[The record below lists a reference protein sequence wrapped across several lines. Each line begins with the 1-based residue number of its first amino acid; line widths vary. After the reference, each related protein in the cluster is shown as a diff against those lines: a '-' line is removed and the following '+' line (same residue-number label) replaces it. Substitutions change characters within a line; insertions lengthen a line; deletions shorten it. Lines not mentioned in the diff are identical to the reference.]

1 MGLNTPF
8 KTTCP
13 IPVVPEVPAQ
23 KVASLLPAHASLFL
37 ELVLLRAGH
46 ATSVGTPGP
55 ERGTPEDGQG
65 AAVCSV

>member
-1 MGLNTPF
+1 MG
-8 KTTCP
+8 
-13 IPVVPEVPAQ
+13 PEVPAQ

-65 AAVCSV
+65 AAVRSV